1 MRYFTPLFM
10 EEAQRFLAQL
20 DHSSRKKV
28 LYDIELATQSI
39 ELRRFKKLRG
49 EIWEFRTN
57 AFGRQIRLLAFWDKT
72 QPHETLVVAT
82 HGFYKKGS
90 KVELQHFNR
99 AERLRTNYFE
109 NKQHK

>member
-49 EIWEFRTN
+49 EPTTSKINNTN
-57 AFGRQIRLLAFWDKT
+57 
-72 QPHETLVVAT
+72 ET
-82 HGFYKKGS
+82 
-90 KVELQHFNR
+90 N
-99 AERLRTNYFE
+99 
-109 NKQHK
+109 